1 MAGTSL
7 HSGRPKVGPGCP
19 AMTMTGDHPLIL
31 RLNQGYSGCDSWNE
45 REARRAM
52 GRWLS
57 AASMLAVCLVVVGG
71 NAHAQ
76 SREPTAQEVAAIRG
90 CATKYQDDLD
100 AGEENCLFKLVAD
113 PCAAPPG
120 SKDGAT
126 VADCY
131 DIEIAIWDDL
141 LNANY
146 QALLGELDADQTAKA
161 KTMQRA
167 WISYRDTTCGFY
179 DDKI

>member
-1 MAGTSL
+1 
-7 HSGRPKVGPGCP
+7 
-19 AMTMTGDHPLIL
+19 
-31 RLNQGYSGCDSWNE
+31 LNQGYSGCDSWNE
-45 REARRAM
+45 REAMRAM
-52 GRWLS
+52 GRWLL
-57 AASMLAVCLVVVGG
+57 AASMLAVCSFAMDGG
-71 NAHAQ
+71 AYAQ
-76 SREPTAQEVAAIRG
+76 SRKPTAQEVAAIRG

-113 PCAAPPG
+113 PCAGPPG

-131 DIEIAIWDDL
+131 DIESAIWDDL

-146 QALLGELDADQTAKA
+146 QTLLGELDADQTAKA

-179 DDKI
+179 DDKIQGSMSLSMHAACVDRETARRAMLLAFFSRL